1 MTTLHP
7 YERFRAPVSI
17 AKGSALA
24 DVISPRLVGLI
35 AESLAPHLSGFNR
48 AAFVRQAN
56 RGLSDLPLTQ
66 RGAHI
71 ARAMRAQA
79 SDDPSAALAALIA
92 SLGPPLTDTEGFGL
106 KKFFYLPHSAFI
118 ASLSDEADHADG
130 LAACYAL
137 TQRFT
142 SEWCVRPYLVAQP
155 KPTLTAL
162 RRWTSNP
169 NPHVRRLVSEG
180 TRPRLPWGTRL
191 TMFVEDP
198 EPALKLLEKLKD
210 DPELYVRRSVAN
222 HLGDVAK
229 DHPQRVFELCE
240 RWLTEVGSMRNP
252 ERAENRRWIV
262 RHALRHPWKK
272 GDPNARRLRLAA
284 GHVERTAGRD

>member
-1 MTTLHP
+1 M
-7 YERFRAPVSI
+7 SI

-48 AAFVRQAN
+48 AAFIRQAN
-56 RGLSDLPLTQ
+56 RGLSDLSLTQ

-71 ARAMRAQA
+71 ARAMRVQA
-79 SDDPSAALAALIA
+79 SDDPSAALAALVA

-118 ASLSDEADHADG
+118 ASLADDANHADG

-142 SEWCVRPYLVAQP
+142 SEWCVRPYLVAKP

-162 RRWTSNP
+162 RKWTQDP

-191 TMFVEDP
+191 TMFVDDP

-229 DHPQRVFELCE
+229 DHPQRVFDLCE
-240 RWLTEVGSMRNP
+240 RWLAEADRRSIRNP
-252 ERAENRRWIV
+252 ERAENRRWTV
-262 RHALRHPWKK
+262 RHALRHPWKQ
-272 GDPNARRLRLAA
+272 GHPDARRLRIAA
-284 GHVERTAGRD
+284 GFRERGSHG